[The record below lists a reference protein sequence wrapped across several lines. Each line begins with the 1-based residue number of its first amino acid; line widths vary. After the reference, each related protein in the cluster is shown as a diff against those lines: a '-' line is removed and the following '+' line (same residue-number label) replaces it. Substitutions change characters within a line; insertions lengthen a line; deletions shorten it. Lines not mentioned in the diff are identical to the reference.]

1 MVLPP
6 MPRMKAGPNS
16 YQDIQRILDNAW
28 ERGGAR
34 IDVGSQAAAIR
45 MVQRMNQ
52 FRIIDRKVMYE
63 SVKRRVPD
71 PNNFD
76 AVQDYEKNINQMW
89 ALASVYDHLII
100 RRPVDGMVIIEK
112 KPSRPYV
119 AMYDLEGNLID
130 EGADVPIQAPK
141 PADSQPNKEKFDP
154 GKPLNLLDGDE
165 E

>member
-1 MVLPP
+1 MVLP

-16 YQDIQRILDNAW
+16 YQDIQRILDSAW

-63 SVKRRVPD
+63 STKRRVPD

-76 AVQDYEKNINQMW
+76 AVQDYDKNINQMW
-89 ALASVYDHLII
+89 ALASLYDHLII
-100 RRPVDGMVIIEK
+100 RRPVDGIVVIEK

-130 EGADVPIQAPK
+130 EGEDKPITAPI
-141 PADSQPNKEKFDP
+141 PAGTKQEKFNP
-154 GKPLNLLDGDE
+154 NKPLNLLDGNE

>member
-1 MVLPP
+1 
-6 MPRMKAGPNS
+6 MKAGPNS
-16 YQDIQRILDNAW
+16 YQDIQRILDRAW

-52 FRIIDRKVMYE
+52 FRILDRKVMYE
-63 SVKRRVPD
+63 KTKRLIPD

-76 AVQDYEKNINQMW
+76 AVQDYEKNVNGMW
-89 ALASVYDHLII
+89 ALASLYDHLII
-100 RRPVDGMVIIEK
+100 RRPVDGVVIIEK
-112 KPSRPYV
+112 KPSRPYI

-130 EGADVPIQAPK
+130 EGEDK
-141 PADSQPNKEKFDP
+141 PVEMPTPAGHKHEEKFDP
-154 GKPLNLLDGDE
+154 SKPLNLLDGDE